1 MITISS
7 HDELKA
13 TDEAVK
19 QLKRDFPQLFD
30 KLLHVVNLTRAFQFK
45 FQYMGCL
52 IMDEEVQNC
61 TPNFVYG
68 SVLRLYKKELQK
80 LINDKDSHVIKEFFV
95 ANKNVGYAKISLL
108 LLGHTAESLVGSSSI
123 Q

>member
-7 HDELKA
+7 HDELMA
-13 TDEAVK
+13 TEEAVK

-52 IMDEEVQNC
+52 IMDEEVHNC

-80 LINDKDSHVIKEFFV
+80 LVNDMDSQVIKDFLAE
-95 ANKNVGYAKISLL
+95 NKSIGYAKISLL
-108 LLGHTAESLVGSSSI
+108 LLGHKAESLVGSSSI

>member
-7 HDELKA
+7 HDELK
-13 TDEAVK
+13 TTEKSVK

-52 IMDEEVQNC
+52 IMDEEVHNC

-68 SVLRLYKKELQK
+68 SVLRLYKKEVQK
-80 LINDKDSHVIKEFFV
+80 LVNDIDSQVIKDLFV

-108 LLGHTAESLVGSSSI
+108 LLGHTTESLVGSSSI